1 MKSTVTTTAETTA
14 ETTAPATTTA
24 SSTTPT
30 TEITTAVTTA
40 TSAIIDP
47 DILYGDVDLDGT
59 VSLTDAILLNKY
71 LAGMVVLSDAAL
83 ANANCY
89 LDKDS
94 NLNEDDTTYLM
105 RFVLRAI
112 NDLPYIPI
120 PE

>member
-1 MKSTVTTTAETTA
+1 
-14 ETTAPATTTA
+14 
-24 SSTTPT
+24 
-30 TEITTAVTTA
+30 
-40 TSAIIDP
+40 
-47 DILYGDVDLDGT
+47 
-59 VSLTDAILLNKY
+59 
-71 LAGMVVLSDAAL
+71 MVVLSDTGR